1 MAEPFGPL
9 WCNMHWQG
17 IGITC
22 HSITNLGKERS
33 TLEDKMEKQTI
44 FKATTTES
52 VSDNS
57 SRFGSEQSE
66 DNNEEATKE
75 SKQEKK
81 KKTKAARKKVSGMTR
96 QEEIESKL
104 LCYLLCR
111 VKA

>member
-33 TLEDKMEKQTI
+33 TLEDNMEKQTI

-57 SRFGSEQSE
+57 SRFGSE
-66 DNNEEATKE
+66 DNNDEVTKE
-75 SKQEKK
+75 SKQKKK
-81 KKTKAARKKVSGMTR
+81 KKTKAVRKKVSGMTR

-104 LCYLLCR
+104 VWYGIWC
-111 VKA
+111 AG